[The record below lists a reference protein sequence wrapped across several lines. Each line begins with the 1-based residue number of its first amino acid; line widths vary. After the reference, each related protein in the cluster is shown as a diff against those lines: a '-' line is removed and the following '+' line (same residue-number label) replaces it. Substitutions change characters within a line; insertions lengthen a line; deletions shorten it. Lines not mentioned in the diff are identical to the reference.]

1 MKTKDEI
8 VKWIDMM
15 LSFHPNVEDANFFK
29 SIKHYL
35 TTDTTRL
42 DKLEKDVKHLKST
55 MKYLLDALTAES
67 DEEIQAIERELDNNI
82 NMKGDK

>member
-1 MKTKDEI
+1 M
-8 VKWIDMM
+8 
-15 LSFHPNVEDANFFK
+15 
-29 SIKHYL
+29 
-35 TTDTTRL
+35 
-42 DKLEKDVKHLKST
+42 KHLKST

>member
-42 DKLEKDVKHLKST
+42 DKLEKDVKH
-55 MKYLLDALTAES
+55 
-67 DEEIQAIERELDNNI
+67 
-82 NMKGDK
+82 